1 MEKAQMFSNDHV
13 APKGAG
19 EGLERLMTTIRAFME
34 SRCLLTALELDLF
47 SSVGEG
53 ADSETI
59 ASRIHCNARATGIL
73 LNALVGMGMLE
84 KKGEVY
90 RNAPE
95 TARYFDRG
103 SPESVRDG
111 MLHNANIWHRWSTL
125 TDVVRG
131 GKPVHVRAEENP
143 NWTKN
148 FIAAMN
154 HYAGERAPVL
164 VRTLGGS
171 PEIRRILDLGGGS
184 AIYSIAFAKA
194 FPAVQC
200 EILDLPEVVP
210 LTEQYIRA
218 AGASAQVKA
227 RAGSMITDDY
237 GSGFDLIM
245 LNAICHMFS
254 EAQNREIFRRAR
266 QALAPKGRLSVQDFI
281 LDPERTSPLHAA
293 LFAINMLVG
302 TDGGNTY
309 TEPDYTKWMLDAGF
323 ASVQRINLPG
333 PADLIVGVAP

>member
-1 MEKAQMFSNDHV
+1 MESGQIFSDEHV
-13 APKGAG
+13 APKVAGA
-19 EGLERLMTTIRAFME
+19 GLERLMTTMRAFME

-47 SSVGEG
+47 SAVAEG
-53 ADSETI
+53 ADCGTI
-59 ASRIHCNARATGIL
+59 ASRTHSDARATGIL
-73 LNALVGMGMLE
+73 LNALVGMGVLE
-84 KKGEVY
+84 KKGY
-90 RNAPE
+90 LYGNAPE
-95 TARYFDRG
+95 TARYFDKA
-103 SPESVRDG
+103 SPENVRDG

-148 FIAAMN
+148 FIAAMDRN
-154 HYAGERAPVL
+154 ARERAPIV
-164 VRTLGGS
+164 VKALGG
-171 PEIRRILDLGGGS
+171 PDVRRVLDLGGGS

-194 FPAVQC
+194 VPEVQC
-200 EILDLPEVVP
+200 EILDLPEVVT
-210 LTEQYIRA
+210 LTEQYIER
-218 AGASAQVKA
+218 AGASSQIKV
-227 RAGSMITDDY
+227 RAGSMLTDDY

-266 QALAPKGRLSVQDFI
+266 KTLGPKGRLSVQDFI
-281 LDPERTSPLHAA
+281 LDPDRTSPLHAA

-309 TEPDYTKWMLDAGF
+309 TEPDYAGWMQEAGF
-323 ASVQRINLPG
+323 ASVQRIKLTG